1 MSPEESSPRSAE
13 LRLALAMRGGVS
25 LAVWMGG
32 SCCEVA
38 ALRKKDGVYG
48 ELLEQCGYQDV
59 TVDVLAGTSAGGLNG
74 VLLACHLLYG
84 MPFDAG
90 VRNVWLELGDL
101 EALLRRAPRPGRALD
116 ALLRGDEAFYARLRN
131 ALNTLIAEGKP
142 PAEPPASLRLILTA
156 TRLRPRPDWVRPT
169 LGQPLLT
176 GRSRAYFRFRHRS
189 AAGTTA
195 PPLTDF
201 PMGAEERKEA
211 LNRLAYAARATSS
224 FPGAFEPARPVVG
237 VPPTEGTTPPMP
249 PNLWGISSETG
260 YPDPAADGTVE
271 LVDGGL
277 LDNIPV
283 AWAVRAIAGAPA
295 DRSVDRWL
303 LFLQP
308 VPPYPTE
315 RVAKGGGRRVTR
327 LLRLAVKSLG
337 VKMGTESLLDDVA
350 EFRGAEDVAER
361 HKGLAGV
368 LPATLA
374 LCVTAAEAQRSAY
387 LERVGAAE
395 ARRVGRLLQDP
406 TEVTGP
412 DPLPLPSGPGP
423 LDGLDECL
431 PDGSGPFLA
440 RLRSV
445 GGNWVLPAEA
455 PFEGIPFMGRSPM
468 TLARA
473 VRLLLDW
480 LRAFEASAPTN
491 FLTSLPELRKRL
503 YAYRLAIATFV
514 AARDRTILREFTAG
528 LAGGTDDPLE
538 LMRRAT
544 IRLESVLA
552 APPLDGGWETW
563 AADLAAATTGSGAP
577 CTGPTEQ
584 ASASSYQTLYSSL
597 FLGLANLGRDI
608 GLAMEP
614 GTGAA
619 GLGPV
624 PGFQALHEAAANA
637 NGDMETVLAAAE
649 VLLGP
654 LRPDPLAE
662 PTGINFHTISAA
674 NTSWATEHTPPEE
687 PARNG
692 REPSSPKEMVE
703 GKLSGNQLNNFSA
716 FLSARWR
723 ISDWTWGRLDAA
735 ASLVRVVATDE
746 RLSAAFGDPC
756 DDELIGT
763 VAAVLAPSL
772 DWLPGQLCTT
782 AGRKAATPHA
792 TQAALE
798 KLWENTPA
806 GQEPWDRLRHLLI
819 ELRQREILKQEL
831 PMIAAL
837 CKQPGQGNPPAAPTK
852 TSAVA
857 FDTAFK
863 EFRRIGAESVPELL
877 RAHDPRRAALR
888 LGLLVWPALQPSGNR
903 WAVVAR
909 LVLGLLKPLL
919 WLPVVLAAFAPIL
932 AAFAGSLM
940 WVGVAFSAERW
951 FSPPGHLI
959 LACFLAVALMA
970 GCFIRFRGTRPPL
983 RLLRVLGWLALAL
996 LPATLLATILCV
1008 ALDKCPSHYMG
1019 GVSDLMRQLIV
1030 GGTML
1035 AAACA
1040 LLWVGSDGKVHSLAM
1055 LGVAVAAGGL
1065 AFFLQTQAGKGSW
1078 WAVLILYAVLSMVS
1092 VALNWLR
1099 PRTRA

>member
-1 MSPEESSPRSAE
+1 
-13 LRLALAMRGGVS
+13 MRGGVS

-48 ELLEQCGYQDV
+48 ELLKRCGYQDV

-74 VLLACHLLYG
+74 VLLASHLLYG
-84 MPFDAG
+84 MPFGAG

-101 EALLRRAPRPGRALD
+101 ESLLRRAPYRGRAPD
-116 ALLRGDEAFYARLRN
+116 SLLRGDEAFYARLRE
-131 ALNTLIAEGKP
+131 ALNTLIPAENP
-142 PAEPPASLRLILTA
+142 SAEPPASLRLILTA

-195 PPLTDF
+195 LPLTDF
-201 PMGAEERKEA
+201 PTGDEERKEV

-237 VPPTEGTTPPMP
+237 VPPTEGTTPPTP

-260 YPDPAADGTVE
+260 YPDSAADGTVE

-308 VPPYPTE
+308 VPSYPAE
-315 RVAKGGGRRVTR
+315 PVAKDGRRRITR

-337 VKMGTESLLDDVA
+337 IKMGTESLLDDVA
-350 EFRGAEDVAER
+350 EFRGAEDVAQR
-361 HKGLAGV
+361 HKGLASV
-368 LPATLA
+368 LPATLD
-374 LCVTAAEAQRSAY
+374 LCMTAARSQLSAY
-387 LERVGAAE
+387 LERVGSAE
-395 ARRVGRLLQDP
+395 ARRVSRLLQDP

-412 DPLPLPSGPGP
+412 DPLPLPPGPGP
-423 LDGLDECL
+423 LDGLDKCL
-431 PDGSGPFLA
+431 PDGSGPFLTKL
-440 RLRSV
+440 RLV
-445 GGNWVLPAEA
+445 GGDWVLPAEV
-455 PFEGIPFMGRSPM
+455 PFEGIPRMGRSPM

-480 LRAFEASAPTN
+480 LRAFEAKAQADDLGLPP
-491 FLTSLPELRKRL
+491 SLPELRKKL
-503 YAYRLAIATFV
+503 YAYRLAIATLV

-544 IRLESVLA
+544 VRLGFVLP
-552 APPLDGGWETW
+552 APPQDDDWETW

-577 CTGPTEQ
+577 CTGPSEQ
-584 ASASSYQTLYSSL
+584 ASASYRTPNSSL
-597 FLGLANLGRDI
+597 FDGLADLGRDI
-608 GLAMEP
+608 GLAMESRA
-614 GTGAA
+614 GAA
-619 GLGPV
+619 SPGPV
-624 PGFQALHEAAANA
+624 PGFQALHEAAVS
-637 NGDMETVLAAAE
+637 GSSDMARALAAAE

-674 NTSWATEHTPPEE
+674 NTSWASERTPLGESSS
-687 PARNG
+687 RG
-692 REPSSPKEMVE
+692 RETSSLKGRVE

-735 ASLVRVVATDE
+735 ASLIRVVATDE
-746 RLSAAFGDPC
+746 RLSAEFGNPC
-756 DDELIGT
+756 DDELIGK
-763 VAAVLAPSL
+763 VADALAPSL
-772 DWLPGQLCTT
+772 DWLPGQLCKT
-782 AGRKAATPHA
+782 AGQKAATPHA
-792 TQAALE
+792 TQAAVE

-819 ELRQREILKQEL
+819 ELRQREILKDEL
-831 PMIAAL
+831 PVIAAL
-837 CKQPGQGNPPAAPTK
+837 CKQPGQGNRSAAPKK
-852 TSAVA
+852 TPTVA

-903 WAVVAR
+903 WAVAAR

-919 WLPVVLAAFAPIL
+919 WLPVVLAVFAPL
-932 AAFAGSLM
+932 LTAFAGSLM
-940 WVGVAFSAERW
+940 WVGVAFSTERW

-959 LACFLAVALMA
+959 LACIFAPALMV
-970 GCFIRFRGTRPPL
+970 GFVIRFHGTRPPL

-996 LPATLLATILCV
+996 LPAALLATILCAV
-1008 ALDKCPSHYMG
+1008 LDKCPSPDTG
-1019 GVSDLMRQLIV
+1019 SVSDLMRQLIV

-1035 AAACA
+1035 VAACA
-1040 LLWVGSDGKVHSLAM
+1040 VLWVGSDGKVHSLGM

-1065 AFFLQTQAGKGSW
+1065 AFFLQTQAVEKGPW
-1078 WAVLILYAVLSMVS
+1078 WAVLIFYAVLGMVS

-1099 PRTRA
+1099 PRTGA